1 MLDKRI
7 EDNFVA
13 ILEEELIPAMGCTE
27 PIALAYA
34 SAKARQV
41 LGSAPEK
48 ITAECSGNM
57 IKNVRC
63 VSIPNSDGMIGI
75 EAACALGA
83 LAGDA
88 DRCMEVLEAVD
99 DEGREKAR
107 QFVDAKSC
115 RVEFLDSEIPLH
127 FIIRMMAGTD
137 NVMVEVRHSHTNI
150 VKIEKNGTV
159 LLKKIG
165 MEQEKGQLAD
175 RSDLT
180 IDNIKKFADSVDLG
194 RIRHLFDRQI
204 QYNMD
209 IAYEGMSGNYGLGL
223 GRMIRETYAESVVT
237 RMKAYACAA
246 SEARMGGCDMPVIIN
261 SGSGNQGI
269 ASSVPVIVYA
279 RENNISSQRL
289 YRALA
294 FSSLITTYQKEFI
307 GKLSAFCG
315 AVSASCASAAAI
327 TYLAGGT
334 TRQIKDTID
343 NTLANIPGI
352 ICDGAK
358 ISCAAKIASSLDA
371 AMMGH
376 YLSMQGK
383 AYEAYTGIL
392 KEDAEETISCV
403 GYIGKVGMHQTDKEI
418 IKMMLSEE
426 PNAEAAETSASE
438 ASEAYAYVDGSYNV
452 NTKVYGYGGFLMH
465 EGGKEILMGNGSD
478 EEMALMRNV
487 AGEISGSIA
496 AVKKAIELGIKELT
510 IYYDYAG
517 IEHWALGTWKR
528 NKTGTKAY
536 YEYMQS
542 VKDKIALKFVK
553 VTGHSGIEGNEEA
566 DSLAKQAVGIK

>member
-1 MLDKRI
+1 MLDKAI
-7 EDNFVA
+7 EDSFIA

-34 SAKARQV
+34 AARAREV
-41 LGSAPEK
+41 LGCEPESIVAK
-48 ITAECSGNM
+48 CSGNI

-63 VSIPNSDGMIGI
+63 VSIPNSGGMIGI

-83 LAGDA
+83 LSGDA
-88 DRCMEVLEAVD
+88 DKCMEVLEAVD
-99 DEGREKAR
+99 DAGRAA
-107 QFVDAKSC
+107 AKKYVEQERC

-127 FIIRMMAGTD
+127 FVIELQGGEGSA
-137 NVMVEVRHSHTNI
+137 MVEVRHSHTNI
-150 VKIEKNGTV
+150 VKIRKNGDV
-159 LLKKIG
+159 VFMKAG
-165 MEQEKGQLAD
+165 AEDDRGVLAD
-175 RSDLT
+175 RSGLN
-180 IDNIKKFADSVDLG
+180 IENIKEFADEVQIG
-194 RIRHLFDRQI
+194 RLRHLFERQI

-209 IAYEGMSGNYGLGL
+209 IAYEGMSGSYGLGL
-223 GRMIRETYAESVVT
+223 GRVIRETYAESVVT

-279 RENNISSQRL
+279 REKNIQSEKL

-294 FSSLITTYQKEFI
+294 FSSLLTTYQKEFI

-334 TRQIKDTID
+334 IRQIKDTID

-376 YLSMQGK
+376 YLAMQGK

-392 KEDAEETISCV
+392 KEEAGETISCV

-418 IKMMLSEE
+418 IKMML
-426 PNAEAAETSASE
+426 
-438 ASEAYAYVDGSYNV
+438 
-452 NTKVYGYGGFLMH
+452 K
-465 EGGKEILMGNGSD
+465 GK
-478 EEMALMRNV
+478 
-487 AGEISGSIA
+487 
-496 AVKKAIELGIKELT
+496 
-510 IYYDYAG
+510 
-517 IEHWALGTWKR
+517 
-528 NKTGTKAY
+528 
-536 YEYMQS
+536 
-542 VKDKIALKFVK
+542 
-553 VTGHSGIEGNEEA
+553 
-566 DSLAKQAVGIK
+566 

>member
-1 MLDKRI
+1 MDKYI
-7 EDNFVA
+7 NDNFIK

-34 SAKARQV
+34 SARCREILGCMPETIKAY
-41 LGSAPEK
+41 
-48 ITAECSGNM
+48 CSGNM

-63 VSIPNSDGMIGI
+63 VSIPNSQGMVGI

-88 DRCMEVLEAVD
+88 SKCMEVLEAVD
-99 DEGREKAR
+99 DEGRSAAE
-107 QFVDAKSC
+107 QFVNDKNC
-115 RVEFLDSEIPLH
+115 HVEFLDSEIPLH
-127 FIIRMMAGTD
+127 FIIEMKAGEESAS
-137 NVMVEVRHSHTNI
+137 VEVRHSHTNI
-150 VKIEKNGTV
+150 YSIRKNGEV
-159 LLKKIG
+159 LKTASETLKNDAQGIF
-165 MEQEKGQLAD
+165 AD
-175 RSDLT
+175 RSQLSVE
-180 IDNIKKFADSVDLG
+180 NIKQFADEVELSKV
-194 RIRHLFDRQI
+194 RHLFDRQI

-223 GRMIRETYAESVVT
+223 GRVIRETYAESVVT

-279 RENNISSQRL
+279 RENNIQSERL
-289 YRALA
+289 YRALV
-294 FSSLITTYQKEFI
+294 FSSLLTTFQKEFI

-334 TRQIKDTID
+334 IKQIKDTID

-376 YLSMQGK
+376 YLAMKGK

-392 KEDAEETISCV
+392 KEEAGETISCV

-418 IKMMLSEE
+418 IKMMLEE
-426 PNAEAAETSASE
+426 
-438 ASEAYAYVDGSYNV
+438 
-452 NTKVYGYGGFLMH
+452 
-465 EGGKEILMGNGSD
+465 
-478 EEMALMRNV
+478 
-487 AGEISGSIA
+487 
-496 AVKKAIELGIKELT
+496 
-510 IYYDYAG
+510 
-517 IEHWALGTWKR
+517 
-528 NKTGTKAY
+528 
-536 YEYMQS
+536 
-542 VKDKIALKFVK
+542 
-553 VTGHSGIEGNEEA
+553 
-566 DSLAKQAVGIK
+566 